1 MTKRVLLD
9 EGVPRHL
16 AKPLD
21 EAGYSTVPYP
31 NSWKQLKNG
40 ELLARAESEGFD
52 VLITNDKNIYAQQ
65 TLRGRRLAIIVLPTN
80 LRRQIMERAAAVV
93 DTVGRIQAGLYV
105 TIEADGRRSVI
116 DCESPDHDA
125 SEMPPLA
132 PFDLK

>member
-1 MTKRVLLD
+1 VTKRVLLD

-21 EAGYSTVPYP
+21 EAGYRTVPYP

-40 ELLARAESEGFD
+40 ELLARAEAEGFD
-52 VLITNDKNIYAQQ
+52 VLVTNDKNIYAQQ
-65 TLRGRRLAIIVLPTN
+65 NLRGRRLAIVVLPTN

-93 DTVGRIQAGLYV
+93 DTIGRIKTGQYV
-105 TIEADGRRSVI
+105 TIEADGHRSVI
-116 DCESPDHDA
+116 DSGNPDLDPG
-125 SEMPPLA
+125 EMPPLA